1 MQRTSRL
8 IVYPEGDEQEIEHP
22 LRINQLVDLNGF
34 PLAVP
39 LGSAMTIVFRV
50 VKLTTEVRTGED
62 IVRYHLEQLWRD
74 ELEELVQE
82 QRGGRT

>member
-8 IVYPEGDEQEIEHP
+8 IVYPEGDEQEIEHR
-22 LRINQLVDLNGF
+22 LSINQLVDLNGF
-34 PLAVP
+34 PLP
-39 LGSAMTIVFRV
+39 LPLPTPKTIVYRV

-74 ELEELVQE
+74 ELEELVRE
-82 QRGGRT
+82 QRGERS

>member
-8 IVYPEGDEQEIEHP
+8 IVYPEGDQQEIEHP

-34 PLAVP
+34 PLP
-39 LGSAMTIVFRV
+39 RPPSSAMTIVYRV
-50 VKLTTEVRTGED
+50 AKMTTEVRTGED

-74 ELEELVQE
+74 ELEELMKE
-82 QRGGRT
+82 KRGGRT